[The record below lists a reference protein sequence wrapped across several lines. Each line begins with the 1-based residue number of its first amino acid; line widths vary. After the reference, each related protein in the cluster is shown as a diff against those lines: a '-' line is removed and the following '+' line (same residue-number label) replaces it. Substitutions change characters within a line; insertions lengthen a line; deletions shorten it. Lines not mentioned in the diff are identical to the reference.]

1 MEPYETK
8 RIEKKEEEIGEGTCP
23 TVQTQQLYSSAI
35 AEHLGRVGQDSV
47 TVFTWRRIVRA
58 GDPFFS
64 KCTLLFSGKQHALT
78 SAFHTSFL
86 CDESNLCLLRT
97 ESQL

>member
-1 MEPYETK
+1 MKQKGLKKK
-8 RIEKKEEEIGEGTCP
+8 RKRLVRETCP
-23 TVQTQQLYSSAI
+23 TVLTQQLYSSAI

-97 ESQL
+97 EPQL